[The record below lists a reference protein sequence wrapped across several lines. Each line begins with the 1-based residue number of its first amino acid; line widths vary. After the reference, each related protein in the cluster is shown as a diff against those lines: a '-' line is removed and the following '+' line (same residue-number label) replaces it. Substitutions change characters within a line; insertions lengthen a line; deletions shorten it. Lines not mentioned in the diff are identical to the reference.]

1 LFVGNITYIEGGYM
15 RYLTPFFTA
24 KNNTADLF
32 GEMDRFFENLNETP
46 QLFDEKGFS
55 PVCEVIE
62 TDSDYKL
69 SFDLPGLK
77 KDEIKIEMKDNVLS
91 VFGERK
97 REKTEKK
104 EKVQRYERSYGYFR
118 RSFSLP
124 TSVVAEKIAAKY
136 DNGVLELTVP
146 KAELAKP
153 KTIEVQ

>member
-1 LFVGNITYIEGGYM
+1 M
-15 RYLTPFFTA
+15 RYLTPFFST
-24 KNNTADLF
+24 KNSSTDLF
-32 GEMDRFFENLNETP
+32 GDMDRFFENLNETP
-46 QLFDEKGFS
+46 HLFDEKGFS
-55 PVCEVIE
+55 PACEVVE
-62 TDSDYKL
+62 TESDFKM

-77 KDEIKIEMKDNVLS
+77 KEEIKIEMKDNVLS

-104 EKVQRYERSYGYFR
+104 EKVQRYEKSYGYFR

-124 TSVVAEKIAAKY
+124 TSVLAEKIAAKY